1 MDNDPVNI
9 ILAWASIPLLII
21 AGAVFIRVMK
31 KNGPNL
37 PKTWRDT
44 KNCN

>member
-21 AGAVFIRVMK
+21 TGAVFIRVIK
-31 KNGPNL
+31 KYGPNL
-37 PKTWRDT
+37 PKAWRDT
-44 KNCN
+44 KS